1 MPKTGTSDTQLIRR
15 LGEPE
20 ALETFYRRHVES
32 ITKFASRRCASPDDV
47 VELVSVVFLEV
58 IDSAASFDHRRG
70 PVRPWLFGI
79 AVRCLADLRRERTR
93 ALEAERRLGGF
104 ARLAEDEIARA
115 EARID
120 AVRLA
125 PRLLRATTSLSDGER
140 ELLLLVQG
148 DELSVADAARA
159 LGISPV
165 AGRVRLAR
173 ARRKVQTALA
183 RGADGLPVTPAV
195 RREC

>member
-1 MPKTGTSDTQLIRR
+1 MLKTDTSDTSLLRR
-15 LGEPE
+15 LAEPE
-20 ALETFYRRHVES
+20 ALELFYRRHVES
-32 ITKFASRRCASPDDV
+32 ITKFASRRCANPDEV

-93 ALEAERRLGGF
+93 AREAERRLGGF
-104 ARLAEDEIARA
+104 ARLTEDELARA

-120 AVRLA
+120 AARLA
-125 PRLLRATTSLSDGER
+125 PRLLLAGNSLSEGER

-183 RGADGLPVTPAV
+183 RGADSLPATPAV
-195 RREC
+195 GQE

>member
-1 MPKTGTSDTQLIRR
+1 MPKTDTSDNRLVRR
-15 LGEPE
+15 LGEPD
-20 ALETFYRRHVES
+20 ALELFYRRHVES
-32 ITKFASRRCASPDDV
+32 ITKFACRRCANPDEV

-58 IDSAASFDHRRG
+58 IDSAASFDYRRG

-93 ALEAERRLGGF
+93 SLEAERRLGGF

-120 AVRLA
+120 AARLA
-125 PRLLRATTSLSDGER
+125 PRLLQATTSLSDGER

-165 AGRVRLAR
+165 AARVRLAR
-173 ARRKVQTALA
+173 ARRKVQSVLA
-183 RGADGLPVTPAV
+183 RGVDSLPVTPAV
-195 RREC
+195 GKEC